1 VIEMSFLEYHLK
13 SEAMCLGER
22 LKKGTYRPTAMTIPY
37 SQITG
42 ALKALFGR
50 QDIHATGCIQHAQ
63 KTYLTFSPKDNA
75 IGSSKLPITTEV
87 LTNVD
92 GRVFI
97 VKNEDAA
104 DLPSSFQLL
113 IGALKTKG
121 LGIAQLSKIREFEL
135 MDKRAYLKHGLLN
148 TRIPLEHLAKF
159 AIEFDE
165 ERMKPVYGYLFK
177 PTSMITGYYVLSLF
191 EGSEVYGAK
200 EFLNEVLS

>member
-1 VIEMSFLEYHLK
+1 MSFLEYQLK

-22 LKKGTYRPTAMTIPY
+22 VKKGTYRPTAMTIPY

-50 QDIHATGCIQHAQ
+50 QNIHATGYICNAK
-63 KTYLTFSPKDNA
+63 KTYLTFSPKDNVT
-75 IGSSKLPITTEV
+75 GSSKLPVITEV

-97 VKNEDAA
+97 VKNEDTN
-104 DLPSSFQLL
+104 DLPSSFQIM

-121 LGIAQLSKIREFEL
+121 LGVAQLFKIREIML
-135 MDKRAYLKHGLLN
+135 KDKKAYLKHGFLN

-165 ERMKPVYGYLFK
+165 EKMKPVYGYLFK
-177 PTSMITGYYVLSLF
+177 PTSLTSGYYLLSLF
-191 EGSEVYGAK
+191 EGSEVYGPR
-200 EFLNEVLS
+200 EFLKEMPL